1 MLEHAEISIQEA
13 KKLSKST
20 SLKKTDEL
28 SRRISTIIKLINEL
42 WPAEALPYDKK
53 RLAENI
59 DNLISNVGID
69 LQTLREILLQE
80 TELGRGTKTLNL
92 SPYATI
98 VKSLFNQ
105 KLDRMTSYLTEHN
118 HRFKVY
124 IPREL
129 ELPPSMSLKLFRNAV
144 EFLR

>member
-13 KKLSKST
+13 KNLSKST

-28 SRRISTIIKLINEL
+28 SKRISTIIKLINEL

-59 DNLISNVGID
+59 NNLIRNVGVD

-80 TELGRGTKTLNL
+80 TGLGRGTKTLNL

-105 KLDRMTSYLTEHN
+105 KLDRMTSYLTRRN
-118 HRFKVY
+118 CRFKVY
-124 IPREL
+124 LPREL
-129 ELPPSMSLKLFRNAV
+129 ELPPSINLDHLRNAILS
-144 EFLR
+144 E